1 MYVDLMSSLEQVDRK
16 GIMTNLLG
24 GQGAFGGHNMYNA
37 LYNSL
42 VTKVNFR
49 VQPKWNLFA
58 KGMFES
64 AGVAKDTDGV
74 AKGNYRTSLGYIAG
88 VAEMLLQSH
97 EGFLRLLPALPSTWK
112 EGCVK
117 GLKARGGYTVDISW
131 AEGKLKQAV
140 ITASADGILRL
151 ENGESYPMT
160 AGQTITL

>member
-1 MYVDLMSSLEQVDRK
+1 VYSSIHAARTPNWSRAWIVNFYARLLDGENAAEHLRQLLRQSTVD
-16 GIMTNLLG
+16 NLFDMHPPFQIDG
-24 GQGAFGGHNMYNA
+24 NFGG
-37 LYNSL
+37 S
-42 VTKVNFR
+42 
-49 VQPKWNLFA
+49 
-58 KGMFES
+58 
-64 AGVAKDTDGV
+64 
-74 AKGNYRTSLGYIAG
+74 AG